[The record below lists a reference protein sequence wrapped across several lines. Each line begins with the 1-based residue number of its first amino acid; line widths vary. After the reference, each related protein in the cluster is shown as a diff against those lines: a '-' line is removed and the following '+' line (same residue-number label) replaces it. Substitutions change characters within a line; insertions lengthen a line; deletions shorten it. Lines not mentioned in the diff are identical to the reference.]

1 MASCS
6 EASKHFSS
14 STFVVSFWLCLH
26 MVWWRIT
33 PSTQQFKIYL
43 FLHWWTWGFLSAS
56 SKHLTRV
63 YPYLYLTIPT
73 FVYMNGLHMLRECFC
88 AHLDRIGFKCAT
100 DLTLLK
106 TLGKCSLAGKGLTEL
121 KTVFLRMS
129 KNPSFLTWIC
139 PKIPWGCLFV
149 KTTSLSPGPP
159 PSISAHCLSLLL
171 DLDHKH
177 FGAET
182 LFQNHSILWS

>member
-1 MASCS
+1 
-6 EASKHFSS
+6 
-14 STFVVSFWLCLH
+14 

-63 YPYLYLTIPT
+63 YPYLYLTLPT

-106 TLGKCSLAGKGLTEL
+106 TLGKYSLAGTGLTEL

-129 KNPSFLTWIC
+129 KNPSFLAWIC

-149 KTTSLSPGPP
+149 KTTFCHAS
-159 PSISAHCLSLLL
+159 
-171 DLDHKH
+171 
-177 FGAET
+177 
-182 LFQNHSILWS
+182 QNHFTASWTSPLYLCPLLVSSLRLRPQTLWGRNPFSESQYSVILVPG

>member
-1 MASCS
+1 MENNPIHSG
-6 EASKHFSS
+6 
-14 STFVVSFWLCLH
+14 
-26 MVWWRIT
+26 
-33 PSTQQFKIYL
+33 QFKIYL
-43 FLHWWTWGFLSAS
+43 FLHWCTWGFLSAS
-56 SKHLTRV
+56 SKHLTCV

-73 FVYMNGLHMLRECFC
+73 FVYTNGLHMLRECFC

-100 DLTLLK
+100 DLTLLV
-106 TLGKCSLAGKGLTEL
+106 TLGKWSLAGKGLTEL

-149 KTTSLSPGPP
+149 KTTFCHAKNHTKTTSLPPGPS

-171 DLDHKH
+171 DLDHEH
-177 FGAET
+177 LGAET
-182 LFQNHSILWS
+182 LFQHYGILWS